1 MKKLWWLSVTA
12 MLLTVFTL
20 GAQAEGLKLAIVDM
34 QAILQKAPQIAK
46 INDALTRQFKG
57 RQDKIVQSQKEL
69 QSEKERLEKNAT
81 VMKADERATL
91 EKKS

>member
-69 QSEKERLEKNAT
+69 QSEKECYA
-81 VMKADERATL
+81 
-91 EKKS
+91 